1 MFVHGGGGCLKI
13 IGSFGERIKKDAK
26 QTGTVTDSWWKLSQD
41 DSVETVAA
49 EPFENWNIVID

>member
-1 MFVHGGGGCLKI
+1 MFVHGGRGCLKI
-13 IGSFGERIKKDAK
+13 IGSFAERIKKDVK
-26 QTGTVTDSWWKLSQD
+26 QKGTVTDSWWKLSQD